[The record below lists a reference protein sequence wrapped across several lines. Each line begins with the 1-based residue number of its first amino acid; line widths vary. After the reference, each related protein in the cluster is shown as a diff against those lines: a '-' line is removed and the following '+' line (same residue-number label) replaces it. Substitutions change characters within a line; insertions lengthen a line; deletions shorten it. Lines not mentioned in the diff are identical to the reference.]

1 MLRTAVPIIVLAFLA
16 LLIPLFGWWLVQRPL
31 PPMSGQEFIPKLNR
45 SVTVSFDGHA
55 VPYIGGD
62 SETDVFAVQGYIT
75 ARDRMF
81 QMDMARRAATGMMSD
96 VFGSSALPSDRLVRS
111 IGISKIAQA
120 ELEVLE
126 PQAKAA
132 LDAYTRGVNAY
143 ISEYFDRLPL
153 EFALLGY
160 KPQPWQQ
167 TDSLAILKYA
177 AYQSDESWRLDDL
190 RQRVVNKV
198 GEKVAAELFHDG
210 YAQFAPLP
218 GKPDTKTQPTSWGPR
233 GKNLGF
239 DPEPGNGA
247 GNEVQ
252 VARGK
257 NLEIDPEPDAEAINA
272 LLARLQADSA
282 AMHRFRNPQ
291 PSWGSTA
298 VAVPG
303 RVSQSN
309 GALLSADKHGPF
321 TSPSDWYL
329 CSLKSPGFH
338 VAGATMPG
346 VPCVI
351 VGRNENIA
359 WGSASLKADVQDL
372 YVEQFQ
378 SQFDRLYKVSP
389 NAQPALSADPSPGSS
404 SSASAASGW
413 DQAHEAVEVIP
424 VRFGADV
431 EHKVLTTRHGPV
443 LLRSDETAIALAW
456 QGADPSKPAFNALY
470 KLNHAEDWNGFITAI
485 SVYADPPQLFV
496 FADRFGNVGI
506 RAAGDIPTR
515 NKSNSGLYVNDGWQ
529 NKNSWTGVV
538 PFDKLPEA
546 TMSADSTKLA
556 QMCFVAAN
564 QKLAAKAPLPVLKP
578 GVNIGNQWSPPYRA
592 NRLLWSM
599 TEQQSSSLQALNQLQ
614 ADKLGPLAA
623 LIQSEVK
630 TALVQL
636 QSIDRYQV
644 GAAELLSAWDGQLA
658 SGSAAA
664 SVYES
669 FVQTSARRLIEP
681 KLGRD
686 MTNEY
691 FERWALWPTFVENF
705 LRNKPQQWLPPEE
718 RTYSSFIATTLAQ
731 ATKGM
736 RIAFGTNDPGKWLWG
751 EAHQVRFRHLI
762 GKGAPWLAALFDI
775 GPINIGGSSNTVD
788 TADVKSNVSSLVYPS
803 ESGSTQ
809 RLVIDMADFDKFY
822 QSISTG
828 QSGHLFSPYRT
839 DQLKSWL
846 RADPFPIA
854 FSDNQISK
862 QAKSR
867 LVIGNR

>member
-1 MLRTAVPIIVLAFLA
+1 MLRTAVPIIVLAFLV
-16 LLIPLFGWWLVQRPL
+16 LLIPVFGWWLLQRPL
-31 PPMSGQEFIPKLNR
+31 PPMNGQEFIPKLNR

-55 VPYIGGD
+55 VPYISGD
-62 SETDVFAVQGYIT
+62 SEADVFAVQGYIT

-111 IGISKIAQA
+111 IGITKIAQA

-126 PQAKAA
+126 PQAKTA
-132 LDAYTRGVNAY
+132 LDSYTRGVNAY
-143 ISEYFDRLPL
+143 LSEYFDRLPL

-167 TDSLAILKYA
+167 TDSLAILKYS
-177 AYQSDESWRLDDL
+177 AYLTDESWRLDDL

-198 GEKVAAELFHDG
+198 GEKLARELFHDG
-210 YAQFAPLP
+210 YAQFVPLP
-218 GKPDTKTQPTSWGPR
+218 VKQETKSPTTSWRVR
-233 GKNLGF
+233 GKNPDF
-239 DPEPGNGA
+239 KPGRPGA
-247 GNEVQ
+247 AV
-252 VARGK
+252 
-257 NLEIDPEPDAEAINA
+257 DA
-272 LLARLQADSA
+272 LLARLQREST
-282 AMHRFRNPQ
+282 AMHKFSNPR

-303 RVSQSN
+303 RVSESN
-309 GALLSADKHGPF
+309 GALLSADKHGAF

-329 CSLKSPGFH
+329 CSLKSPGLH

-346 VPCVI
+346 VPGVI
-351 VGRNENIA
+351 VGRNDSIA

-372 YVEQFQ
+372 YVEQFK
-378 SQFDRLYKVSP
+378 SQFDRAYKISP
-389 NAQPALSADPSPGSS
+389 TAVVEPNPPATPTTNTDPGPGWEDAQ
-404 SSASAASGW
+404 
-413 DQAHEAVEVIP
+413 ETVEVIP

-456 QGADPSKPAFNALY
+456 QGADPSKPAFNAIY
-470 KLNHAEDWNGFITAI
+470 QLNHATDWDAFIRAI

-496 FADRFGNVGI
+496 FADRFGNAGI
-506 RAAGDIPTR
+506 RAAGEIPTR
-515 NKSNSGLYVNDGWQ
+515 SKSNTGLYVNDGWQ
-529 NKNSWTGVV
+529 SKNSWTGTV

-546 TMSADSTKLA
+546 TISADSTKVA

-578 GVNIGNQWSPPYRA
+578 GVYIGNQWSPPYRA

-630 TALVQL
+630 SALVQL
-636 QSIDRYQV
+636 QSIDRYQIS
-644 GAAELLSAWDGQLA
+644 AAELLSAWDGQL
-658 SGSAAA
+658 SSHSAAA
-664 SVYES
+664 SVYEA

-691 FERWALWPTFVENF
+691 LDRWALWPTFVENF

-718 RTYSSFIATTLAQ
+718 RTHSAFIATTLAQ
-731 ATKGM
+731 SMKSM
-736 RIAFGTNDPGKWLWG
+736 KIAFGTNDPGKWLWG
-751 EAHQVRFRHLI
+751 EAHQARFRHVI
-762 GKGAPWLAALFDI
+762 GKGAPWLSALFDI
-775 GPINIGGSSNTVD
+775 GPINMGGSSDTVD
-788 TADVKSNVSSLVYPS
+788 SADVKSNVSSLVYPS

-854 FSDNQISK
+854 FSDNQINK